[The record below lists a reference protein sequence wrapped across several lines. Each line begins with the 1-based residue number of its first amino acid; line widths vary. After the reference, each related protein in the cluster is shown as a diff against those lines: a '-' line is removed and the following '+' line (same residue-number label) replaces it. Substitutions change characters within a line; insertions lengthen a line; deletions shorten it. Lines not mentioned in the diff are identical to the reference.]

1 MPDRKRSQ
9 DGTRETDEFTTD
21 LPTPSEQGR
30 AQGELERK
38 VATRDEEKQALKGGG
53 ATRVTK
59 SDEKG
64 EGGLG
69 GLHGTGEEE

>member
-9 DGTRETDEFTTD
+9 DGTRETEEFTTD

-53 ATRVTK
+53 ASRVTK